1 MDTVEILFK
10 VALNTELRAA
20 RELKGEVQLR
30 GEVIRG
36 TGENPGEEIQVAAGI
51 LGGGSRGEEQIQVEA
66 EDSPDQ
72 CEYACGYERGA
83 GVAEI

>member
-1 MDTVEILFK
+1 M
-10 VALNTELRAA
+10 ALNTELRAA

-36 TGENPGEEIQVAAGI
+36 TGENPAEETQAAAGT
-51 LGGGSRGEEQIQVEA
+51 LGGGFREEEQIQVEA

-83 GVAEI
+83 EVAEI